1 MPMIQLESVSKS
13 WDGGKSFTISALNLS
28 VNEGE
33 IIAILGESGCG
44 KTTTLKMIN
53 RLIEPTSG
61 RILIDGEDVLQ
72 QDAVEL
78 RRRVGFVFQHFG
90 LFPHLSIRENM
101 NLVLEIRGQ
110 ERSAFAPQVNAA
122 LERVHLD
129 PAQFAERFPHE
140 LSGGQ
145 KQRVGFARALMV
157 GPRIL
162 LMDEPFGAL
171 DPTTRDGLQQELL
184 AIAREMNLTCVLV
197 THDMAEAL
205 VLGNRIAIMDGG
217 KIVALSTPEQLL
229 RDQSHPAVAR
239 YLSAP
244 LKQAK
249 TVQALLEKAAL
260 PLTGGEGHA

>member
-1 MPMIQLESVSKS
+1 MIKLEAVSKS
-13 WDGGKSFTISALNLS
+13 WNGGKSFTIESMNLT

-33 IIAILGESGCG
+33 VVTILGESGCG

-53 RLIEPTSG
+53 RLIEPSAG
-61 RILIDGEDVLQ
+61 RILIQGEDVLQ
-72 QDAVEL
+72 QDVVKL
-78 RRRVGFVFQHFG
+78 RRRIGFVFQHFG
-90 LFPHLSIRENM
+90 LFPHLTIRENI
-101 NLVLEIRGQ
+101 NLVLEIRGV
-110 ERSAFAPQVNAA
+110 ETASFSAQVNTA

-129 PAQFAERFPHE
+129 PAQFAERFPNE

-145 KQRVGFARALMV
+145 KQRVGFARALIV
-157 GPRIL
+157 NPKIL

-184 AIAREMNLTCVLV
+184 AIQRELHLTCVLV

-217 KIVALSTPEQLL
+217 NIVALSTPEQLL

-249 TVQALLEKAAL
+249 VVQELLEKAAK
-260 PLTGGEGHA
+260 PINHGVQDA